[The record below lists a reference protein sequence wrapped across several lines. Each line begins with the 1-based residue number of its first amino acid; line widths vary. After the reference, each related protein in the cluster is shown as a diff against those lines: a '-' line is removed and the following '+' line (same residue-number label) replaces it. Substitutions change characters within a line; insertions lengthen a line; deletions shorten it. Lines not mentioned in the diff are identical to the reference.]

1 MKTISTPQ
9 EIIAL
14 IEDAEKER
22 AKKNEEAKAL
32 EIAKADEVRK
42 EREAETTL
50 LLDKVDHLIPD
61 VIFPYLMF
69 GDRTYGDGSAWW
81 ERSLEF
87 RIPGLAPIVMV
98 FTDVIR
104 DDEEPKLSHWSVAGV
119 VDLDWDEDTNIC
131 KSAGFS
137 FRGNVSSTAKA
148 DSTNIRQVLWAAK
161 KVFEEKEDRQ
171 IQLDQS
177 IARYHERKQKQAQ
190 EATRQASEEEALF
203 DAIKNDPIAVHM
215 LKAFVLL
222 RDERSVFE
230 QRIEEMGDEMYGIED
245 RWSRKASDLRRQAED
260 IERRARDEQSRL
272 QSELEDTEERLRK
285 IKRGW

>member
-1 MKTISTPQ
+1 MKPISTPQ

-14 IEDAEKER
+14 IEDAEEER

-42 EREAETTL
+42 EREAETSL
-50 LLDKVDHLIPD
+50 LLDKVGYLIPD

-69 GDRTYGDGSAWW
+69 DKRTGHEPNWW

-87 RIPGLAPIVMV
+87 QIPGLAPIAMV
-98 FTDVIR
+98 FTGVIR
-104 DDEEPKLSHWSVAGV
+104 GDEEPKLSHWSVAGV
-119 VDLDWDEDTNIC
+119 VDLDWDEDTDIC

-177 IARYHERKQKQAQ
+177 IARCHKRKQEQAE
-190 EATRQASEEEALF
+190 EALRQASEEKALF

-222 RDERSVFE
+222 RDERSAFE
-230 QRIEEMGDEMYGIED
+230 QCIEEMGDEMYGMED

-260 IERRARDEQSRL
+260 AQRRADDDRRRL
-272 QSELEDTEERLRK
+272 ESDLDDAEAKLKKAQQ
-285 IKRGW
+285 GW